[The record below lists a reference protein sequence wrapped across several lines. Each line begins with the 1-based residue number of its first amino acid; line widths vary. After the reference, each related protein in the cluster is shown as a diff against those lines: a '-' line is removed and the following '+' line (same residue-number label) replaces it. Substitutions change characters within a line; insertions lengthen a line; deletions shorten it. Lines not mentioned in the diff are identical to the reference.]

1 MHEAFR
7 PELAQKDAKSPPAAV
22 SAGNAL
28 RAALSENASMK
39 TWGHFTTALRCAAGA
54 WAGLALAASAFAADD
69 FLDPEKAFVLSARA
83 LDAQHIEVRVDVA
96 PGYYLY
102 RERLGATAEPAG
114 IQITELRIP
123 EGKIKFDETF
133 QKDVETY
140 RDSVAMTVALAQM
153 PATPFKLNVT
163 NQGCADK
170 GLCYAPQKRA
180 FKVEPGQ
187 GAGGAPRFTYLNEAQ
202 AAAWTPGASVSAMS
216 AVTAALTAGPATAA
230 ASGATPGLP
239 EVAAP
244 AAQTGEPTE
253 PVGRALASGSL
264 AVVIGL
270 FFLLGLGLSFTPCV
284 LPMLPILSSI
294 IVGQGQPVSK
304 ARGFSLAL
312 AYSLG
317 MALVYTL
324 FGVASALAGEGLGQA
339 LQNVWVLGTFALVLA
354 VLSLS
359 MFGFYELQMPIA
371 LQNRLNQ
378 FSQRFKGGQFLS
390 VFVMGGLSALIV
402 GPCVAAP
409 LAGALVY
416 ISQTRDV
423 VLGGTAL
430 FAMAG
435 GMSVPLLLVG
445 LSAGALLPRAGEWM
459 KYVKLV
465 FGVMLLAVAV
475 WMVSPVVPT
484 PMVMLLSAGV
494 LVVAAACLGAFK
506 AMPRPAPPW
515 QWLAKGSGLLL
526 GLFAVAQVV
535 GAATGGRELTRPL
548 AHLGK
553 PAPVHA
559 ERPFQ
564 TVRSLAELD
573 AAVRA
578 STRPVMLDF
587 YADWCVACKELEKF
601 TFTDEAVAR
610 KMAGMT
616 LLRADVTAN
625 NDDDRAL
632 LKRYT
637 LFGPPALIFFA
648 PAGNELPG
656 SRVIGFQ
663 DARQFGAH
671 LDRVLAT
678 GTPAAGV
685 AQGPQVGLK

>member
-1 MHEAFR
+1 MTPWAHF
-7 PELAQKDAKSPPAAV
+7 K
-22 SAGNAL
+22 GAL
-28 RAALSENASMK
+28 RLATGALAS
-39 TWGHFTTALRCAAGA
+39 LLLAAGA
-54 WAGLALAASAFAADD
+54 LAADE
-69 FLDPEKAFVLSARA
+69 FLDPEVAFRPSARA
-83 LDAQHIEVRVDVA
+83 LDANHIEVRFDIA

-102 RERLGATAEPAG
+102 RERLGATVEPAG
-114 IQITELRIP
+114 VQVTELRIP
-123 EGKIKFDETF
+123 AGKIKYDETF

-140 RDSVAMTVALAQM
+140 RDSVTMTIALAQM
-153 PATPFKLNVT
+153 PAAPFKLTIT

-170 GLCYAPQKRA
+170 GLCYSPQKRG

-202 AAAWTPGASVSAMS
+202 AAAYTPGGVATS
-216 AVTAALTAGPATAA
+216 AVTSALTGGPSTTPPATPAQSTAA
-230 ASGATPGLP
+230 NLP

-244 AAQTGEPTE
+244 AATTAEPTE
-253 PVGRALASGSL
+253 PVGRALQSGSTL
-264 AVVIGL
+264 LVVGL

-304 ARGFSLAL
+304 ARGFSMAL

-317 MALVYTL
+317 MALIYTL

-339 LQNVWVLGTFALVLA
+339 LQNVWVLGGFALLLA

-359 MFGFYELQMPIA
+359 MFGFYELQMPLA
-371 LQNRLNQ
+371 VQNRLNQ
-378 FSQRFKGGQFLS
+378 FSQRFKGGQFVS

-430 FAMAG
+430 FSMAG
-435 GMSVPLLLVG
+435 GMSVPLLLLG
-445 LSAGALLPRAGEWM
+445 LSAGALLPKAGEWM

-475 WMVSPVVPT
+475 WMVAPVLPNWAG
-484 PMVMLLSAGV
+484 MLLTAGV
-494 LVVAAACLGAFK
+494 LVVAAACMGAFTALPK
-506 AMPRPAPPW
+506 PASV
-515 QWLAKGSGLLL
+515 LRRFSKGAGVLL
-526 GLFAVAQVV
+526 GVFAIAQVV
-535 GAATGGRELTRPL
+535 GAATGGRDLARPL

-553 PAPVHA
+553 SAPAHA
-559 ERPFQ
+559 ELQFQ

-578 STRPVMLDF
+578 STKPVMLDF

-601 TFTDEAVAR
+601 TFTDEAVAK

-656 SRVIGFQ
+656 SRVIGYQ
-663 DARQFGAH
+663 DARQFGSH
-671 LDRVLAT
+671 LDRVLTTAK
-678 GTPAAGV
+678 PLS
-685 AQGPQVGLK
+685 GPQVGLK